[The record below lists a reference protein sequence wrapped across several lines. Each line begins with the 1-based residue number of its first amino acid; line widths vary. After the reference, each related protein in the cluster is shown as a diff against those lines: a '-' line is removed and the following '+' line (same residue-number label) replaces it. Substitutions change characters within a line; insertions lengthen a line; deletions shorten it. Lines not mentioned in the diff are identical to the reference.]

1 MKQYQFG
8 NGTLKTQQCMP
19 DHSSCITQHEDLLQM
34 KFTRGLPRTK
44 ELLVMATSLLQNEN
58 SPVSDLLVNTKLR
71 IFKKCKIHVKLCYRS
86 SYLLSCFQTP
96 KCEMHN
102 TVYCTYF
109 KWSILTFSSRDLFK
123 LSAREK

>member
-1 MKQYQFG
+1 
-8 NGTLKTQQCMP
+8 MP
-19 DHSSCITQHEDLLQM
+19 GHSSCITQHEDLLQMM

-58 SPVSDLLVNTKLR
+58 SPVCDLLVNTKLR
-71 IFKKCKIHVKLCYRS
+71 IFKKCKSHVKLCYRS

-102 TVYCTYF
+102 TE
-109 KWSILTFSSRDLFK
+109 ILYVF
-123 LSAREK
+123 